1 MALRIERI
9 SHGQVE
15 ILRLSGRLQSEH
27 LKDLEAQ
34 IGGSP
39 QKVMLDLEQV
49 KLVDVEAV
57 RFLAACETTGVQLTH
72 CSPYIRDWITREGT
86 NRGRSGRR

>member
-1 MALRIERI
+1 MTLRIERV
-9 SHGQVE
+9 SRGQVR

-34 IGGSP
+34 TGGSP
-39 QKVMLDLEQV
+39 QKVVLDLEQV
-49 KLVDVEAV
+49 KLVDQEAV

-72 CSPYIRDWITREGT
+72 CSPYIRDWINREEAD
-86 NRGRSGRR
+86 RGRSDR

>member
-1 MALRIERI
+1 MALRIERV
-9 SHGQVE
+9 SRGEVE

-34 IGGSP
+34 IRGSP
-39 QKVMLDLEQV
+39 RKVVLDLEQV
-49 KLVDVEAV
+49 KLIDVEAV

-72 CSPYIRDWITREGT
+72 CSPYIRDWITREGADQ
-86 NRGRSGRR
+86 GRSDR